1 MRSRRSGRAL
11 LACATSLARR
21 RSRMSPASMQAPA
34 PRTTHRVAEF
44 LGGPLTFVARTGNCR
59 RVAVADACR
68 CRAVC
73 RVHSQS
79 TFSFSEHTFSEHIL
93 ILRAHVAQVRE
104 GINTLIAPHTRSQ
117 IPRLPSSSQEA
128 IALTTGSKTP
138 GEPGQPRARD
148 NLTSLHLSGAPLAGL
163 LPVVM

>member
-34 PRTTHRVAEF
+34 PRTTHQFTHRVAEF

-79 TFSFSEHTFSEHIL
+79 TFSFSEHTSHKFAKASTLSSHL
-93 ILRAHVAQVRE
+93 THVHKYRGFPQAHKRQSHSLLVQKHR
-104 GINTLIAPHTRSQ
+104 
-117 IPRLPSSSQEA
+117 
-128 IALTTGSKTP
+128 GSRDSP
-138 GEPGQPRARD
+138 EPGTISPPYTLAAPR
-148 NLTSLHLSGAPLAGL
+148 
-163 LPVVM
+163 